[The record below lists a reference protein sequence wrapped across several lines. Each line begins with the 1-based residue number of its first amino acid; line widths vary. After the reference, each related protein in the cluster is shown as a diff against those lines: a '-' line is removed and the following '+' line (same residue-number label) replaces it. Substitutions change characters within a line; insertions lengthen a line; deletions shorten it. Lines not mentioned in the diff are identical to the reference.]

1 MLTNHNTL
9 SKLPKWAYLP
19 LLILLII
26 GAAGTIYLT
35 RDYAVSNLILLKL
48 DNASRASRQLS
59 IDVLL
64 YIHVIALFI
73 TPILFDPRLKWR
85 RRQFLALGL
94 AIWLFDCATLY
105 QSRVGI
111 IIAGD
116 SQQKTELQHVT
127 DIRDSIKSL
136 RDSAAGMRASAARQ
150 AALDRIKA
158 SAEDQREA
166 ARLEAKAAALADKLA
181 DAPAGTGLTEVSV
194 WGDMAKY
201 KALVE
206 SLLISGSTLGI
217 LGLIGAIMRVM
228 FERVAPD
235 VERAAVAMSRPGSA
249 PAKRGLGRLLRGAL
263 AALGIGAAAAS
274 ASASA
279 APVAP
284 AAPMSQSD
292 DVPDV
297 PTSGQAGVPTS
308 GQQAAQVKA
317 AKTVKTAKPRVQK
330 EAAVRDTGTVG
341 KSAGRYELVKAG
353 VIAGTIKPSIRGI
366 QAAEGG
372 SKEVVGR
379 YIKQLAADGVIVPSG
394 RGYALKG
401 GAK

>member
-19 LLILLII
+19 LLILLFI

-73 TPILFDPRLKWR
+73 TPILFDHRLKWR

-116 SQQKTELQHVT
+116 SQQKTDLQHVT

-158 SAEDQREA
+158 SAEDERKA
-166 ARLEAKAAALADKLA
+166 AALEEKAAALADKLSA
-181 DAPAGTGLTEVSV
+181 APAGTGLTEISV
-194 WGDMAKY
+194 WGDLAKY

-228 FERVAPD
+228 LERVAPD
-235 VERAAVAMSRPGSA
+235 VERMSQQSNA

-263 AALGIGAAAAS
+263 AALGIGAAAAT
-274 ASASA
+274 SASA
-279 APVAP
+279 APASPVAP
-284 AAPMSQSD
+284 TSAPTSAPEPAQSAAPGASVPAQS
-292 DVPDV
+292 
-297 PTSGQAGVPTS
+297 PTRARPA
-308 GQQAAQVKA
+308 QQVGSKL
-317 AKTVKTAKPRVQK
+317 
-330 EAAVRDTGTVG
+330 DTGTTG
-341 KSAGRYELVKAG
+341 NAATRYNRIKSAVQSGAL
-353 VIAGTIKPSIRGI
+353 KPSTRAL

-372 SKEVVGR
+372 GGDVVR
-379 YIKQLAADGVIVPSG
+379 AYLQQLETEGVTVRAG
-394 RGYALKG
+394 RGWVLAKKG
-401 GAK
+401 GAA